1 MTDTRELVM
10 EIKRIIHDDEL
21 TRGEIKERM
30 EQMGE
35 IPPSD
40 ATFTRLLKE
49 NSEDNTRFSFDYTLA
64 PLARALGID
73 SIDGNDTAEVKALK
87 EMLRLKKNH
96 ISELEKQLDQEKIK
110 RHEQIEEVREQS
122 RRSIDFLREQISY
135 KDARMNEF
143 SSRVEKLL
151 EMITKK
157 DERIEQLTSDIL
169 ALKDIKE
176 KIDTCPYRKEKEC
189 KNED

>member
-10 EIKRIIHDDEL
+10 EIKRIINEDEL

-49 NSEDNTRFSFDYTLA
+49 KSEDNTRFSFDYTLA

-73 SIDGNDTAEVKALK
+73 SIDGNDTEEVKALK

-176 KIDTCPYRKEKEC
+176 KIDTCPYRKEE
-189 KNED
+189 